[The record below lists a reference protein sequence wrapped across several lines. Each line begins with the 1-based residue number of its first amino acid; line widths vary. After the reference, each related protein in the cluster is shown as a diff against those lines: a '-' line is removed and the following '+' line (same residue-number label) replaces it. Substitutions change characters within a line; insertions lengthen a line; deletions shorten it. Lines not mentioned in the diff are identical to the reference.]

1 MEACGNFHRPAT
13 FGKPKV
19 PGASVWEVG
28 GSRKDPFG
36 PQPGYSVEVEV
47 EDVPI
52 RSIIK
57 LFFKLLQITRKG
69 NYRLNDTT

>member
-1 MEACGNFHRPAT
+1 MEAYGNFRRPAA
-13 FGKPKV
+13 FRKLGV

-28 GSRKDPFG
+28 GSRKNPFG

-47 EDVPI
+47 EDVPV

-57 LFFKLLQITRKG
+57 PFFKLLQITRKG